1 MLYMLDTNIVSYLL
15 EKNPTVVNR
24 FDDVF
29 LQNEIKISNIVNYE
43 IQRGIFAGNQKNCN
57 MILIFSASIFQLCL
71 SPMQI
76 SCKRHASMRI
86 YGEKEN

>member
-29 LQNEIKISNIVNYE
+29 LQNEIKISN
-43 IQRGIFAGNQKNCN
+43 
-57 MILIFSASIFQLCL
+57 
-71 SPMQI
+71 
-76 SCKRHASMRI
+76 
-86 YGEKEN
+86 GEKEN